1 MKRIGIYIRVSTEE
15 QAKIVE
21 GSLVSQRK
29 RLEEYVDGQNRR
41 ENNWGAIV
49 SVYVDEGKSAK
60 DMNRPE
66 FQRLL
71 SDVRMGKL
79 DLILASE
86 LSRFSRSI
94 RDFCEIWD
102 LLKKHKV
109 SFITLRDNFD
119 STTAAGEMMIFN
131 IMNYAQYERKQT
143 GERITANFQSRAK
156 RGLWNGG
163 VIPLGYKRDVTNPGK
178 LLVDEEESKTI
189 QMIFDLFL
197 EQKSLHE
204 TCRALNSLGYRTKKS
219 QNHYTVQSL
228 HNMLTNSTYLGLREV
243 NKRKSEE
250 GSGELQLVKAQ
261 WEAIID
267 QKIFDRVQK
276 VLEGNRRRFK
286 PMSFKTYAY
295 PLTGIAICG
304 ECGARL
310 NGKSA
315 HGKTK
320 KHHYYD
326 HARTLRGNGN
336 GHKHNCRIQRLRAE
350 RVEELVLNSLKQI
363 LSDPKNAKL
372 AVEAYQKNSNK
383 LSPEWSTQINGVTKE
398 IGSLKKREAN
408 LVARVSDLPPEV
420 DANLFYKSIK
430 DIQAQAA
437 DKERIKMELEAKQ
450 CTYSASQGLT
460 ANDVMARVQYAFNR
474 LEDAPKEDQKAVF
487 ENIIQFAEFHP
498 NRMRLGL
505 FVGSTTIKNGGERGI
520 RTPEQVALLPV
531 FKTGAINHSTI
542 SPPSACCKQVCV
554 Q

>member
-1 MKRIGIYIRVSTEE
+1 
-15 QAKIVE
+15 
-21 GSLVSQRK
+21 
-29 RLEEYVDGQNRR
+29 
-41 ENNWGAIV
+41 
-49 SVYVDEGKSAK
+49 
-60 DMNRPE
+60 
-66 FQRLL
+66 
-71 SDVRMGKL
+71 MGKL

-178 LLVDEEESKTI
+178 LLVDEEESKTV

-204 TCRALNSLGYRTKKS
+204 TCRALNGLGYRTKKS

-267 QKIFDRVQK
+267 KKVFDRVQK
-276 VLEGNRRRFK
+276 VLVGNRRRFK

-295 PLTGIAICG
+295 PLTGLAICG

-350 RVEELVLNSLKQI
+350 RVEALVLTSLKQI
-363 LSDPKNAKL
+363 LSDPQNAKL

-383 LSPEWSTQINGVTKE
+383 LSPEWTTQINGVTKE

-420 DANLFYKSIK
+420 DASLFYKSIK
-430 DIQAQAA
+430 DIQTQAA
-437 DKERIKMELEAKQ
+437 DRERMKMELEAKQ
-450 CTYSASQGLT
+450 CTHSASKDLT
-460 ANDVMARVQYAFNR
+460 ANDVLARVQYAINR
-474 LEDAPKEDQKAVF
+474 LEDASKEDQKAVF

-505 FVGSTTIKNGGERGI
+505 FVGSTTMS
-520 RTPEQVALLPV
+520 V
-531 FKTGAINHSTI
+531 STHR
-542 SPPSACCKQVCV
+542 
-554 Q
+554 